1 MHDFDARYRTP
12 RRPEGLE
19 AEHGT
24 RQPFH
29 RPMVLLD
36 NIIEVFTVPN
46 DNGGLVHLVIVP
58 NRCSI
63 RTTLIDGD
71 LLRQPLSANRFA

>member
-1 MHDFDARYRTP
+1 MHSFYARNRTP

-58 NRCSI
+58 NRCGI

-71 LLRQPLSANRFA
+71 LLRQSLGVKRLA